1 MVSLLSLIVVGFLFG
16 MRHATDPDHVVAVTT
31 IVSRERSLRSAAVI
45 GSLWGA
51 GHTLTLLLVGG
62 TLLLFGVVIPPRL
75 GLGFELCVAVMLVLL
90 DLLNLRA
97 PLAHSPPPGP
107 DQPPRHDHESPLVRK
122 LDTLLGGLR
131 GYALLRPL
139 VVGLIHGLAGSA
151 AVAILVMGTLQSPL
165 WGLCYLLI
173 FGAGT
178 LAGMLLI
185 TLAMAL
191 PLRLSARRF
200 ARFHR
205 GLGLAAG
212 AFSVAFGLALAY
224 RIGFVD
230 GLFSAHPT
238 WTPG

>member
-1 MVSLLSLIVVGFLFG
+1 MASLFSLVVFGFLFG

-51 GHTLTLLLVGG
+51 GHTLTLLVVGG

-90 DLLNLRA
+90 GLLNLRA
-97 PLAHSPPPGP
+97 PAAKGPSTTPAHTHAP
-107 DQPPRHDHESPLVRK
+107 QSPLLLR
-122 LDTLLGGLR
+122 LDALLGGLR

-139 VVGLIHGLAGSA
+139 MVGLVHGLAGSA

-165 WGLCYLLI
+165 WGVCYLLI
-173 FGAGT
+173 FGVGT

-185 TLAMAL
+185 TLAMAF
-191 PLRLSARRF
+191 PLRLTARRF
-200 ARFHR
+200 DRFHR

-212 AFSVAFGLALAY
+212 AFSVAFGLVLAY

-230 GLFSAHPT
+230 GLFTAHPT

>member
-1 MVSLLSLIVVGFLFG
+1 MASLLSLVVFGFLFG

-51 GHTLTLLLVGG
+51 GHTLTLLVVGG
-62 TLLLFGVVIPPRL
+62 ALLLFNIVIPPRL
-75 GLGFELCVAVMLVLL
+75 GLGFELGVALMLILL
-90 DLLNLRA
+90 GVINLRA
-97 PLAHSPPPGP
+97 PRPQPHAHP
-107 DQPPRHDHESPLVRK
+107 HAHEGGALVQR
-122 LDTLLGGLR
+122 LDGLLGGLR

-139 VVGLIHGLAGSA
+139 LVGLVHGLAGSA
-151 AVAILVMGTLQSPL
+151 AVAILVMGTLKSPL
-165 WGLCYLLI
+165 WGLGYLLI

-185 TLAMAL
+185 TLALAL
-191 PLRLSARRF
+191 PLRLTALRF
-200 ARFHR
+200 ERFHR
-205 GLGLAAG
+205 SLGLLAG
-212 AFSVAFGLALAY
+212 AFSVAFGLVLAY